1 MNIAITGISGFLGG
15 HLTNSLLEQGHRLTG
30 LVRASSPVDQ
40 LRLQGVELRVV
51 SFDRPPEIQNA
62 LRGVDVLIHAAAKIY
77 GRGQG
82 TDFASNPALTQRCLD
97 AAIVAGV
104 SHFIHLSTVGIYGFP
119 RGRTAPFVESD
130 GHGPIHRW
138 NLYSRSKVAAENLV
152 LAAQQ
157 TGRLQTTIL
166 RPTWIYGPGDTAL
179 MGRMIEV
186 LRQQRFTWI
195 GDGQNRISLIHVRDA
210 VNAIVLAATR
220 QEARGQAYNIAADDL
235 APTQQE
241 LVTRLCQLMEL
252 PLPGKRAPYRLAY
265 SFGFLAEC
273 LAHLSGFRIN
283 PPVTRLSVLAIG
295 GQRGFSSEKLRREL
309 DWQPQVGFEE
319 GIRQTTDWFHQ
330 QARRA

>member
-1 MNIAITGISGFLGG
+1 MRIALTGISGFLGG
-15 HLTNSLLEQGHRLTG
+15 HLADALLARGQHLTG
-30 LVRASSPVDQ
+30 LVRPTSPVEH
-40 LRLQGVELRVV
+40 LQNRGVELRAV
-51 SFDRPPEIQNA
+51 SFNQPAELRDA
-62 LRGVDVLIHAAAKIY
+62 LRGADVLIHAAAKIY

-82 TDFASNPALTQRCLD
+82 TEFAANPVLTQCALE
-97 AAIVAGV
+97 AAIASGIP
-104 SHFIHLSTVGIYGFP
+104 HFVHLSTVGVYGFP
-119 RGRTAPFVESD
+119 RGRTTPFVESD

-138 NLYSRSKVAAENLV
+138 NLYSRSKAAAENLV
-152 LAAQQ
+152 LTAQQ
-157 TGRLQTTIL
+157 SGRIQTTIL